1 MNSFGRTNTES
12 YEYVIFIVF
21 AVLAAILGTV
31 SLFVL
36 QRLNILPVYLLPLL
50 CFCMCF
56 ENTLLSFGSNIS
68 SNSKVA
74 YAGYVFQSLE
84 IPLFVIILHE
94 TSFRLYQ
101 SRSFQFCCVR
111 FDQRNG
117 KTAHHAAAVWLWS
130 VRVIAVGLFV
140 MNIFADFAFVPRR
153 DDCQSADVS
162 GYVSFVT
169 DPKCKTL
176 VLALVPPIFLSFI
189 SITIGLML
197 VRYLSPIIFYTVILI
212 VKYIYT
218 YRQLLNR
225 HLQVWIQ
232 FNIASSQFTAM
243 EDFIDLRAM
252 PSCISDIQVGTSPSH
267 YMAHR

>member
-1 MNSFGRTNTES
+1 MHSFGRPDTES
-12 YEYVIFIVF
+12 YEYVVFIVF

-56 ENTLLSFGSNIS
+56 ENTLLSFADNIA

-117 KTAHHAAAVWLWS
+117 RTVHRAAAVWLWS
-130 VRVIAVGLFV
+130 VRVIAVGLFI
-140 MNIFADFAFVPRR
+140 MNIFADFAFVPPGE
-153 DDCQSADVS
+153 DCPSADVS

-169 DPKCKTL
+169 DPNCRTL
-176 VLALVPPIFLSFI
+176 VLALVPPIFLSFL

-197 VRYLSPIIFYTVILI
+197 VRYLFLIIFSTSILGVKFMCSSPIM
-212 VKYIYT
+212 K
-218 YRQLLNR
+218 
-225 HLQVWIQ
+225 
-232 FNIASSQFTAM
+232 
-243 EDFIDLRAM
+243 
-252 PSCISDIQVGTSPSH
+252 PSPSG
-267 YMAHR
+267 MDIT